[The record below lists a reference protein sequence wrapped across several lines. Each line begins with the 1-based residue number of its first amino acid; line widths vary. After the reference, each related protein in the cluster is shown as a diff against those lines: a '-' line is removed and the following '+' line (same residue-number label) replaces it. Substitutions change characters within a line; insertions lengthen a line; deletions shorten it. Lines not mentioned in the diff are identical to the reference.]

1 MATYSRAVYTNE
13 KGITIIPTITQQ
25 DAART
30 FDGGQV
36 DVWAESATQLYP
48 LGSKAMRG
56 CEVWRYC
63 KAGGTGL
70 NIAAPVQQAK
80 AAHAEQDDDIVCGA
94 AAAIGAYSV
103 EVTSTANL
111 DTAPNDSANDFAE
124 GFLIVNDE
132 AGEGQCLRIKSNEAL
147 SGTADSTFTLYDPLS
162 VALTT
167 SSELGLV
174 RNPYYKVIATE
185 AVVSGMVI
193 GIPQFA
199 VTANYYFWCKTG
211 GPAAAVPQA
220 AIALG
225 TSVCVGTTA
234 AKVNASAAATTEL
247 IIGWAM
253 TPGVADTESMIVF
266 LTLDS

>member
-1 MATYSRAVYTNE
+1 MSKRQRKPLSVNEDGILLIPSFDTEATTV
-13 KGITIIPTITQQ
+13 
-25 DAART
+25 
-30 FDGGQV
+30 GGGVV
-36 DVWAESATQLYP
+36 DVWAESATQKYE
-48 LGSKAMRG
+48 LGAKAVRG

-94 AAAIGAYSV
+94 AAAIGATAV

-111 DTAPNDSANDFAE
+111 DTAPNDSANDFAG

-147 SGTADSTFTLYDPLS
+147 SGTADSTFNLYDALT

-167 SSELGLV
+167 SSQLGLV

-193 GIPQFA
+193 GVPQIA
-199 VTANYYFWCKTG
+199 VTANYWFWCKTG
-211 GPAAAVPQA
+211 GPAAVVVQA
-220 AIALG
+220 GISLG
-225 TSVCVGTTA
+225 DEVVVGTTA
-234 AKVNASAAATTEL
+234 AKANARTASDTE
-247 IIGWAM
+247 ITIGQAM
-253 TPGVADTESMIVF
+253 TPGVADTESCIVF
-266 LTLDS
+266 LTLDR